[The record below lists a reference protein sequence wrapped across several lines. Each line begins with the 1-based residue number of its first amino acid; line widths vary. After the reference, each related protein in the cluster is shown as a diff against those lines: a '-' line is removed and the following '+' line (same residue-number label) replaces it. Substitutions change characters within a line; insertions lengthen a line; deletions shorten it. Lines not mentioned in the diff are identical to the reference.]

1 MKKLNYKKKILVLST
16 NRSDYGLLRK
26 LIIKI
31 KKNKSFELKLVIAG
45 SHLLKKYG
53 NTIDEIKK
61 DKIKIFKI
69 IKSVYSKDTS
79 AAVVNYN
86 LDMAKQLN
94 NILASSNFDLFMVL
108 GDRSE
113 ILFCSTVSLIHN
125 LKIIHLHGG
134 ETTLGAID
142 NQIRNAMSQLSNYHF
157 VAHKEYKNKILKMG
171 IDKKKVSL
179 VGGLGASSISTFKTL
194 NKKRLQ
200 DKLKIK
206 LNKKYFLVTYHPTT
220 IKKYYDK
227 NEFKNLMNC
236 LSKQSD
242 VIKIITAPNI
252 DKNNY
257 EIINLINY
265 YVKNDENF
273 YYFKSL
279 GSLNYYSLIKYCSG
293 VVGNSS
299 SGILEAASFKK
310 PSINIG
316 MRQEGRVQPKSVIN
330 CTSSKISITK
340 AINKIIKNKN
350 YIINLKKV
358 KNPYF
363 QKNTEKKIVT
373 QLLKDIDN

>member
-363 QKNTEKKIVT
+363 QKNTEKKNSNSII
-373 QLLKDIDN
+373 KRYR